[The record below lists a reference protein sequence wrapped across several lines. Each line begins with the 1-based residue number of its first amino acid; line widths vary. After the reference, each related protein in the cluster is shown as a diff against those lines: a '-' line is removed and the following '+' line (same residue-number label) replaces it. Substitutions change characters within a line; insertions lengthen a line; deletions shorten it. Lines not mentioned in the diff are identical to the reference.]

1 MNKESVID
9 LDHLDKY
16 VMGDTAL
23 RDEILTIFAEQVETL
38 NAQFSETASDDDWK
52 FATHSMKGA
61 ARGVGAW
68 VLGDLSE
75 EAEALIGKTPAKGEK
90 RAAIMISIRQQVNAA
105 LDDVKRLR
113 GL

>member
-1 MNKESVID
+1 
-9 LDHLDKY
+9 
-16 VMGDTAL
+16 MGDVAL

-38 NAQFSETASDDDWK
+38 NTQFNETASDDDWK
-52 FATHSMKGA
+52 FVTHSMKGA

-75 EAEALIGKTPAKGEK
+75 EAEALIGNTPAKGEK
-90 RAAIMISIRQQVNAA
+90 RAAIMISIRRQVSVA